1 MSLRCKQVKQPTNR
15 LERAFQSEL
24 SWVSKSQQGLLPLE
38 GRRPDRFED
47 FVVGSNGAVLQ
58 ALQELVGNGGR
69 CLFLNGAAGSGKT
82 HLLNA
87 ACSLSVEQGKQAFY
101 IALGRLPEPAVDGL
115 ADLDY
120 LDLVCVDDIDL
131 RTGQRHFEEA
141 LFHCFNR
148 LREQGGS
155 LVVSSS
161 IPLSA
166 LPFSL
171 PDLAS
176 RLAWDLRMTLQPLD
190 DSGKAEVMQRWAHGH
205 GIQLPEEVRNY
216 LLSRG
221 SRSLTLLLQHLEA
234 VRVAALSGKRKITVP
249 LAREVMGSE
258 PSARVSSTSAEDVEP
273 DSGT

>member
-1 MSLRCKQVKQPTNR
+1 MSMAK
-15 LERAFQSEL
+15 
-24 SWVSKSQQGLLPLE
+24 QGLLPLE
-38 GRRPDRFED
+38 GRRPDRFEG
-47 FVVGSNGAVLQ
+47 FVPGNNGAVLQ
-58 ALQELVGNGGR
+58 ALQELVGSGGR
-69 CLFLNGAAGSGKT
+69 CLFISGAAGSGKT

-87 ACSLSVEQGKQAFY
+87 ACNHSTDLGRQAFY
-101 IALGRLPEPAVDGL
+101 IALGRLPEQAVDGL
-115 ADLDY
+115 AGLDY

-131 RTGQRHFEEA
+131 RIGQRHFEEA

-166 LPFSL
+166 LQFSL

-176 RLAWDLRMTLQPLD
+176 RLAWDLRMQLQALD
-190 DSGKAEVMQRWAHGH
+190 DAGKFEVMQRWAHGH
-205 GIQLPEEVRNY
+205 GIQLPGEVQNY

-221 SRSLTLLLQHLEA
+221 SRSLTSLLQHLEA
-234 VRVAALSGKRKITVP
+234 VRVAALSSKRKITVP

-258 PSARVSSTSAEDVEP
+258 SGARARGTGADDVEP

>member
-1 MSLRCKQVKQPTNR
+1 
-15 LERAFQSEL
+15 
-24 SWVSKSQQGLLPLE
+24 VSKSQQGLLPLE

-47 FVVGSNGAVLQ
+47 FVAGSNGAVLQ
-58 ALQELVGNGGR
+58 ALQELVGSGGR
-69 CLFLNGAAGSGKT
+69 CLFLSGAAGSGKT

-87 ACSLSVEQGKQAFY
+87 ACNLANEQGKQSFY
-101 IALGRLPEPAVDGL
+101 IAMGRLPKDAVAGL

-131 RTGQRHFEEA
+131 RTGQRYFEEA
-141 LFHCFNR
+141 LFHLFNR

-161 IPLSA
+161 NPLSA
-166 LPFSL
+166 LQFSL

-205 GIQLPEEVRNY
+205 GIQLPVDVQNY

-221 SRSLTLLLQHLEA
+221 SRSLTSLLQHLEA

-258 PSARVSSTSAEDVEP
+258 PSARVNSTSAEDVEP